1 MIILVRPDDESKL
14 KICDIYNPVV
24 KKEVISRLHDP
35 VPVKEVMS
43 HLQVIRNNACEALR
57 QATAKQLTYHPM
69 PGKWSA
75 IEQLRHLVFAEDL
88 YLNRW
93 ILRNNAPWI
102 PIGLL
107 PDFWKNEEK
116 FSDVGKEPTEDLD
129 RILSVWSNLHEG
141 TNDFVAN
148 VTSEI
153 LKQDTSDIDCGQG
166 TVGAILQQL
175 ANHDYWHL
183 NKAQLSINANNNA

>member
-1 MIILVRPDDESKL
+1 
-14 KICDIYNPVV
+14 
-24 KKEVISRLHDP
+24 
-35 VPVKEVMS
+35 
-43 HLQVIRNNACEALR
+43 
-57 QATAKQLTYHPM
+57 M

-129 RILSVWSNLHEG
+129 RIISVWSNLHEG

-153 LKQDTSDIDCGQG
+153 LKQDTSDVDCGQG

-183 NKAQLSINANNNA
+183 NQAQRSINANNNAYWRTR